1 MTAMQTL
8 PGDPAALTA
17 EWLSDALGT
26 EVTAVE
32 VLDHAFATNQRAR
45 IGLTYA
51 TADAG
56 PATLFA
62 KLAPLDPDHR
72 RMIGATGMAEREA
85 RFYADVAPTA
95 AAQVCVPRAHYAA
108 TADDGTFVILL
119 EDLSVRGCRFAAH
132 GEWGIEADAAAGA
145 LEDLARFHGRFADPA
160 ARDAVAPW
168 LATPRPSTSEATS
181 HLMRMVLD
189 AHGDE
194 LEPAYVEVGELYVEH
209 HAAMDA
215 VWNDGYPTYVHGDP
229 HIGNVYVDGDRVGFL
244 DWGLSRVATPLRDV
258 SYFLTMSVDPDAR
271 RRAEADL
278 WRTYLDALRAAGGP
292 EIGFDEAWA
301 AHRVQASYTVVA
313 TFLAFMPSYATA
325 DGRALGAAL
334 RSRANQA
341 LEDLDVVAAL
351 RAAIG

>member
-1 MTAMQTL
+1 MQTL
-8 PGDPAALTA
+8 PGDAAALSP
-17 EWLSDALGT
+17 EWLSGALGT

-51 TADAG
+51 DPAAG

-62 KLAPLDPDHR
+62 KLAPLDPGHR
-72 RMIGATGMAEREA
+72 QMIGAMGMAEREA
-85 RFYADVAPTA
+85 QFYADVAPTA
-95 AAQVCVPRAHYAA
+95 APVCVPRAHYAA
-108 TADDGTFVILL
+108 TAADDTFVILL
-119 EDLSVRGCRFAAH
+119 EDLSVRDCRFAPH
-132 GEWGIEADAAAGA
+132 GEWGIGADAAAGA
-145 LEDLARFHGRFADPA
+145 LEDLARFHGRFADPTERA
-160 ARDAVAPW
+160 AVAPW
-168 LATPRPSTSEATS
+168 LATARPSMSEATS

-189 AHGDE
+189 GHRDE
-194 LEPAYVEVGELYVEH
+194 LEPAYAEVGEMYVLH

-215 VWNDGYPTYVHGDP
+215 LWNDGFPTYVHGDP
-229 HIGNVYVDGDRVGFL
+229 HIGNVYLDGDRVGFL

-258 SYFLTMSVDPDAR
+258 SYFLTMSVDPDD
-271 RRAEADL
+271 RRATEADL
-278 WRTYLDALRAAGGP
+278 WRTYLAALRAAGGP

-313 TFLAFMPSYATA
+313 TFLAFMPSYQTA

-341 LEDLDVVAAL
+341 LADLEVVDAL
-351 RAAIG
+351 RAALA